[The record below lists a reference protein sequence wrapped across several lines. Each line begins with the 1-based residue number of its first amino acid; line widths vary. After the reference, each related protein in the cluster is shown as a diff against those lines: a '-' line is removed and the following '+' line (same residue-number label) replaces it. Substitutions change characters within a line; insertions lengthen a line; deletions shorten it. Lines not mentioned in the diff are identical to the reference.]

1 MNDLSEIL
9 TIDAIDEHLAA
20 TNKKALFQQLGLAI
34 SRRTGLPAKTIVA
47 CLGERE
53 KIGSTGFGGG
63 VAIPHCK
70 VKELDRVVGYFARLA
85 TPIDFQSVDG
95 LPVDLVFALL
105 SPPDAGAD
113 HLKALAGVSR
123 ALRDR
128 NLTAKLRGARSRD
141 AIFALLAGI
150 ESLHAA

>member
-1 MNDLSEIL
+1 MNDLSDIL
-9 TIDAIDEHLAA
+9 TVDAIDEHLAA
-20 TNKKALFQQLGLAI
+20 TNKKGLFQQLGLAI
-34 SRRTGLPAKTIVA
+34 SRRTGLSAKTIVA

-53 KIGSTGFGGG
+53 KVGSTGFGGG
-63 VAIPHCK
+63 IAIPHCK
-70 VKELDRVVGYFARLA
+70 VQGLDRLVGHFARLA
-85 TPIDFQSVDG
+85 TPVDFQSVDG
-95 LPVDLVFALL
+95 LPVDLVFIIL
-105 SPPDAGAD
+105 SPPDAGAE

-141 AIFALLAGI
+141 AIFALLSGL

>member
-1 MNDLSEIL
+1 MNDLSDIL

-20 TNKKALFQQLGLAI
+20 ANKKGLFQQLGAAI
-34 SRRTGLPAKTIVA
+34 GRRTDLPPKTIVA
-47 CLGERE
+47 CLAERE
-53 KIGSTGFGGG
+53 KVGSTGFGGG

-70 VKELDRVVGYFARLA
+70 VDGLDRVVGYFARLA
-85 TPIDFQSVDG
+85 APIEFQSVDN
-95 LPVDLVFALL
+95 LPVDLVFILL
-105 SPPDAGAD
+105 SPADAGAD

-150 ESLHAA
+150 ESLHAV